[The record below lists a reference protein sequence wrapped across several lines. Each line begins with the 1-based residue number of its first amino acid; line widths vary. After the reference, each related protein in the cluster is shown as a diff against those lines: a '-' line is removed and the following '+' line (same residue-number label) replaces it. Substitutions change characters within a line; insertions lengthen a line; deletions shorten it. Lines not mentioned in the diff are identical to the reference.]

1 MPASRTVRKKPMVT
15 VPTEVSAHDIVET
28 VRSSILVLSED
39 LHVTSANRAFYATFG
54 VTPEETIGRFVY
66 DLGNGY
72 LSSAPLRQLLETVIP
87 EQEAIEAF
95 EIEQDFES
103 IGHRCFVL
111 NARKVHRPENKTS
124 FLLLVFDDITDVKR
138 DRKSTRLNSSH

>member
-66 DLGNGY
+66 DLGNGRSEEHTSELQSLMRISY
-72 LSSAPLRQLLETVIP
+72 AVFCL
-87 EQEAIEAF
+87 
-95 EIEQDFES
+95 
-103 IGHRCFVL
+103 
-111 NARKVHRPENKTS
+111 KTKKN
-124 FLLLVFDDITDVKR
+124 T
-138 DRKSTRLNSSH
+138 H

>member
-1 MPASRTVRKKPMVT
+1 MSASRTVRKKPMVT
-15 VPTEVSAHDIVET
+15 VPTGVSAHDIVET

-39 LHVTSANRAFYATFG
+39 LHVTSANRAFYTTFG

-95 EIEQDFES
+95 EIEQD
-103 IGHRCFVL
+103 L
-111 NARKVHRPENKTS
+111 
-124 FLLLVFDDITDVKR
+124 